1 MAANVK
7 KNWIKKINSMVERMH
22 NCMSSVE
29 TIVLTLKEHFTTFL
43 ENNDRTLTFTPTI
56 VTVKSSLKQMQ
67 CSSKTV

>member
-1 MAANVK
+1 
-7 KNWIKKINSMVERMH
+7 MVERMH
-22 NCMSSVE
+22 NCLSSVE

-56 VTVKSSLKQMQ
+56 VTVKSPLKQMQ